1 MTPAQFLDGVHRDIV
16 PTEAELGSLRRRV
29 DEVVRLL
36 PAVAEVYPA
45 GSWTKGTMLR
55 GRKEADI
62 VVVLSE
68 PPSERTLDDLATRLK
83 GLAGLRREPDTSF
96 KAVQLEFDDGVSI
109 DLLPVAKDGRTP
121 DGPSVPRKLRHALAG
136 VEHVAWLKK
145 HAHGSVVHPVIRLMK
160 HFRDKHKSA
169 FHGLSSFAIE
179 VLCVE
184 VGATGD
190 LAAAFE
196 GVLRQLANGFLMPNG
211 VPRRLPDPAR
221 PHLDLL
227 GDLTNAQRA
236 DIQACARRALDAMNA
251 STWSQ
256 VFPHDE
262 RPLPPPAANLG
273 GRTLG

>member
-1 MTPAQFLDGVHRDIV
+1 MTPGQFLDGVLRDLV
-16 PTEAELGSLRRRV
+16 PTEGELSAVQRRV
-29 DEVVRLL
+29 DDVVRRL
-36 PAVAEVYPA
+36 PAVAEVHPA

-68 PPSERTLDDLATRLK
+68 PPDGRTLDDLAAN
-83 GLAGLRREPDTSF
+83 LAGLGGLRRKPDTSF
-96 KAVQLEFDDGVSI
+96 KAVQLEFEDGVLI

-136 VEHVAWLKK
+136 VEHVQWLKQN
-145 HAHGSVVHPVIRLMK
+145 AHGSVVHPVIRLMK
-160 HFRDKHKSA
+160 HFRDMHKAA

-184 VGATGD
+184 VGTSGD
-190 LAAAFE
+190 LAGAFQ
-196 GVLRQLANGFLMPNG
+196 GVLRQLADGFLLPNG
-211 VPRRLPDPAR
+211 VPRRLADPAR
-221 PHLDLL
+221 PQLDLVSE
-227 GDLTNAQRA
+227 LTPSHRA
-236 DIQACARRALDAMNA
+236 DIQLCARRALDAMSA

-256 VFPHDE
+256 VFPRDE